1 MVVSRRDVNSPDR
14 IDIEVRSDTDETNRH
29 GVEMTDAYLTENK
42 LRNEVIEA
50 MRQRGLRHAV
60 VVSRGTLA
68 AELDGV
74 SKVVDHARQ
83 SLDFHIDL
91 VPVEAIEHW
100 LSFPGYGKSLGG
112 EYLNELGSELDRLST
127 PSMRR
132 CWLEVLNRYCQRS
145 LGR

>member
-1 MVVSRRDVNSPDR
+1 MRR
-14 IDIEVRSDTDETNRH
+14 
-29 GVEMTDAYLTENK
+29 A
-42 LRNEVIEA
+42 
-50 MRQRGLRHAV
+50 
-60 VVSRGTLA
+60 TLA